1 MKHKFAPL
9 VFSLA
14 LCFLARPSQ
23 LVAQIA
29 QIYDYELEQRDH
41 WIVLI
46 GASDQI
52 NFSDFIPIKSVA
64 ISAEYKVL
72 PFSYLGLSYNA
83 LFPTFGRTDLE
94 IGKGS
99 YEVGITG
106 KHFLHGRL
114 TGHRSNY
121 FIGFEVRKGVRFVN
135 ETLYYFPTV
144 YVQKSTYQTNKFL
157 VKFGL
162 EWHLK
167 SLVFQCNLPL
177 GIESVKYRVN
187 DLDPGTTPNITDTN
201 FTMAPGIL
209 IGFKF

>member
-9 VFSLA
+9 LLTLT
-14 LCFLARPSQ
+14 LCFFGRSSQ

-41 WIVLI
+41 WIVLM
-46 GASDQI
+46 GVSEQI
-52 NFSDFIPIKSVA
+52 DFADFIPIKSLAV
-64 ISAEYKVL
+64 SAEYKVL
-72 PFSYLGLSYNA
+72 PFSYLGLSYNNI
-83 LFPTFGRTDLE
+83 FPTYGRQDLE

-121 FIGFEVRKGVRFVN
+121 FVGFEVRKGVRFVN
-135 ETLYYFPTV
+135 ETLFYFPVV
-144 YVQKSTYQTNKFL
+144 YTEKSTYKTNKFL

-162 EWHLK
+162 EWHIK

-187 DLDPGTTPNITDTN
+187 DLDPGTTPTITDSN
-201 FTMAPGIL
+201 FTIAPGIL
-209 IGFKF
+209 MGFTF